1 MGNNP
6 SAPIT
11 HSLFLRAKSPSFL
24 FFLCHAKAHKSVFFY
39 SPFAAAKKME
49 KLPGETA
56 DAVRGALSDLS
67 LYIDGRSVTAV
78 ISEIQ
83 ASYVLNNP

>member
-1 MGNNP
+1 MRRLSDAVIEVNETNKQNGQDI
-6 SAPIT
+6 SD
-11 HSLFLRAKSPSFL
+11 
-24 FFLCHAKAHKSVFFY
+24 
-39 SPFAAAKKME
+39 AAKKME

-56 DAVRGALSDLS
+56 DAVRGALSDLN
-67 LYIDGRSVTAV
+67 LYIDGRSITTV